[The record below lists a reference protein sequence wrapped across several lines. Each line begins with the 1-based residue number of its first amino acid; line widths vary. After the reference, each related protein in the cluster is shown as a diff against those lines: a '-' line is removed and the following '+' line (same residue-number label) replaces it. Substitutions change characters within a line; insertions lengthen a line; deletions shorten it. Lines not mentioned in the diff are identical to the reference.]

1 MDFELFRTLV
11 GRAPWDSDLKGKG
24 VQEGWSLLKREVL
37 KVQEQAIPPV
47 PQDELV
53 GKKAG
58 VDEQRAFPEASGE
71 KENLLPMEERTDN
84 LVRIQRS
91 C

>member
-1 MDFELFRTLV
+1 M
-11 GRAPWDSDLKGKG
+11 
-24 VQEGWSLLKREVL
+24 
-37 KVQEQAIPPV
+37 